1 MTSMY
6 RNTFRSPLWLEPVA
20 CVAKAVLISLAL
32 ASSVSASAAP
42 AVIPPKLHGAWSTQ
56 LEYCGRDSDGN
67 YFFGADEIGAWEV
80 HWEELKLRSR
90 QGSAIELI
98 AMEIGHESR
107 VAVVIR
113 IKMIAP
119 KRISFEVC
127 EGTGCWRES
136 LRKCPK
142 EKPQLFQAS

>member
-1 MTSMY
+1 MTSIY
-6 RNTFRSPLWLEPVA
+6 SNTFRSPLWLEPVA
-20 CVAKAVLISLAL
+20 CVAKAVLILLAVAYSVSVSA
-32 ASSVSASAAP
+32 ASSVVPS
-42 AVIPPKLHGAWSTQ
+42 KLHGFWSTK

-90 QGSAIELI
+90 QGSSINLS

-107 VAVVIR
+107 VAVAIR
-113 IKMIAP
+113 IKIIAP

-127 EGTGCWRES
+127 EGTYCWRES

-142 EKPQLFQAS
+142 EKPQPFQAS